1 MNRNTVNKHSGFP
14 ILPPIILW
22 YSEFGLLS
30 CCQIGMNYVTRGT
43 PSFLLLFRRSPLFPP
58 FKFQPPLPSHASA
71 LFPIRTSTQLWF
83 FFFFFFF
90 SKIFQ
95 FPQNPPLQIP
105 HYLILP
111 RKIRFPQILPTQQSN
126 FSIFTPRTSRE
137 HPFPISNFDPL
148 GQVLNLYLLSLLNV
162 VDSFDLSDDYLA
174 QLPNDFRLDV
184 INKKSLSSAQ
194 EDLCRLMDLVL
205 LREQHARTLLIC
217 RGLNVTIDE
226 VCEALLEGVCFTR
239 RSLRILQ
246 FLLIAFYPIWKDF
259 KLNRE
264 LEYRP
269 FWLYIGSCC
278 GVDTNMPC
286 TYFTI

>member
-1 MNRNTVNKHSGFP
+1 MNRNTVNKHTSSSFSVAHRFFH
-14 ILPPIILW
+14 LSSFNHRYPP
-22 YSEFGLLS
+22 
-30 CCQIGMNYVTRGT
+30 T
-43 PSFLLLFRRSPLFPP
+43 PQLSFLFVHQPNFGSSSSSSSSLKFSNFPKTLPSKSPTTLFSLAKSDSP
-58 FKFQPPLPSHASA
+58 KSFQPNSP
-71 LFPIRTSTQLWF
+71 
-83 FFFFFFF
+83 
-90 SKIFQ
+90 IFQ
-95 FPQNPPLQIP
+95 
-105 HYLILP
+105 
-111 RKIRFPQILPTQQSN
+111 
-126 FSIFTPRTSRE
+126 
-137 HPFPISNFDPL
+137 
-148 GQVLNLYLLSLLNV
+148 SLLQELA
-162 VDSFDLSDDYLA
+162 DSFDLSDDYLA